1 MRYAIT
7 PGPTH
12 SPARLGSL
20 ACVRDRWP
28 WREAL
33 IGAGWLGSP
42 KGGRGVMPRP
52 HQPLEGDPMKL
63 IRRIIA
69 ATMECGNC
77 GTKWDDWTLP
87 CPNCG
92 RSIT

>member
-1 MRYAIT
+1 
-7 PGPTH
+7 
-12 SPARLGSL
+12 
-20 ACVRDRWP
+20 
-28 WREAL
+28 
-33 IGAGWLGSP
+33 
-42 KGGRGVMPRP
+42 
-52 HQPLEGDPMKL
+52 MKL

-92 RSIT
+92 KSIV